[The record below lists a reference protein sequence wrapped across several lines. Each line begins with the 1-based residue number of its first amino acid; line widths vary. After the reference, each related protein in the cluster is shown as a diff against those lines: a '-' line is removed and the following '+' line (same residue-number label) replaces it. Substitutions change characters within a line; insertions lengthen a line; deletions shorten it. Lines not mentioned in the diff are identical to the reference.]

1 MPNRITQIPS
11 DADLWE
17 SIKLDDE
24 RAFSTLF
31 HRYSSRI
38 YSNSYAY
45 VKDREVCEQ
54 IVHDIFLT
62 VWTNRK
68 TLQIESFKNYLT
80 SAGRYRVYKSINASK
95 IIPIDYKEDL
105 EDFST
110 ASVENTGFDRM
121 SYNDLET
128 ELESYL
134 KSLPKRSQEIFL
146 MSRRQLM
153 SNDEI
158 ANQLGISKRSVENQ
172 ITHALKHLRIS
183 FKDITV
189 VLILAEGIRDLVN

>member
-1 MPNRITQIPS
+1 MPNRITQIPT

-105 EDFST
+105 EVYSKN
-110 ASVENTGFDRM
+110 SVGNSGFDRIA
-121 SYNDLET
+121 YHDLET
-128 ELESYL
+128 ELDTYL
-134 KSLPKRSQEIFL
+134 KHLPKRSQEIFL

-158 ANQLGISKRSVENQ
+158 ADQLGISKRSVENQ

-183 FKDITV
+183 LKDITV
-189 VLILAEGIRDLVN
+189 MLIIAEGINDLVN

>member
-1 MPNRITQIPS
+1 MPNRITQIPT

-105 EDFST
+105 EDFAN
-110 ASVENTGFDRM
+110 ASVENTGFDRIA
-121 SYNDLET
+121 YNDLET

-134 KSLPKRSQEIFL
+134 KNLPKRSQEIFL

-158 ANQLGISKRSVENQ
+158 ASQLGISKRSVENQ

-183 FKDITV
+183 FNDITV

>member
-17 SIKLDDE
+17 SIKSDDE

-38 YSNSYAY
+38 YSNSYNY
-45 VKDREVCEQ
+45 LRDKEICEQ

-62 VWTNRK
+62 IWTNRK

-80 SAGRYRVYKSINASK
+80 SAGRYRVYKSIHASK

-105 EDFST
+105 DVFSKG
-110 ASVENTGFDRM
+110 SEENEGFDRIA
-121 SYNDLET
+121 YNDLET

-134 KSLPKRSQEIFL
+134 RNLPKRCQEIFL

-158 ANQLGISKRSVENQ
+158 AEKLGISKRSVENQ
-172 ITHALKHLRIS
+172 ITHALKHLRVS
-183 FKDITV
+183 LKDITV
-189 VLILAEGIRDLVN
+189 LLIIAEGISDFIN